1 MMRYKTL
8 LQLGIAGAACAVVL
22 LAAEPWKTKEY
33 TQWTDEEISKVL
45 SDSPWAK
52 EKTDHS
58 DVAADTVDTVLKGT
72 GFPMAKLDAVRGA
85 IRRRHRRSIAF
96 PIRFRMRS
104 EPPVLFLRD

>member
-1 MMRYKTL
+1 MIHMTRYKTL

-52 EKTDHS
+52 EKTVS
-58 DVAADTVDTVLKGT
+58 PQQTMQRRGGGMGRRG
-72 GFPMAKLDAVRGA
+72 GFGYPGGGGGGGYPGGGGGGGGYP
-85 IRRRHRRSIAF
+85 SGG
-96 PIRFRMRS
+96 
-104 EPPVLFLRD
+104 